1 MLEITIGSKKQQN
14 LIYEGITMLK
24 FETDRLIVRKFEN
37 SDMEALYQLLK
48 DKEVNTFL
56 PWFPIKTERKREIFM
71 KNGLQIANTVLRF
84 A

>member
-1 MLEITIGSKKQQN
+1 
-14 LIYEGITMLK
+14 MLK

-56 PWFPIKTERKREIFM
+56 LWFPIKTERKREIFM

>member
-1 MLEITIGSKKQQN
+1 MLEITIGSRKQQN

-56 PWFPIKTERKREIFM
+56 LWFPIKTERKREIFM

>member
-1 MLEITIGSKKQQN
+1 
-14 LIYEGITMLK
+14 MLK

-56 PWFPIKTERKREIFM
+56 PWFPIKNRKEAKDFYEIQFCDLLKRELSNWIY
-71 KNGLQIANTVLRF
+71 KSKYR
-84 A
+84 